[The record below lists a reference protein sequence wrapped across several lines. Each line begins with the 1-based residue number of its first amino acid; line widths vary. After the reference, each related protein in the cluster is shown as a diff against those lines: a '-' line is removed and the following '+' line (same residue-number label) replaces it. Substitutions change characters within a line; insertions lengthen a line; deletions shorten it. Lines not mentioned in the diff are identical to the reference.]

1 MRLTELERAAGL
13 AAKLLKC
20 LSNPQRLLILCHLEE
35 GERSVAELERQF
47 RLQQLG
53 LSQQLARLRRD
64 GLVRTRRNSRSIYY
78 TLDSKQAGKVI
89 GLLYKLY
96 CREGPSAPAR
106 RARQSPNA
114 RPHVS

>member
-1 MRLTELERAAGL
+1 MRLAELERAAGL

-20 LSNPQRLLILCHLEE
+20 LSNPQRLVILCHLKE
-35 GERSVAELERQF
+35 GERSVAELERQL
-47 RLQQLG
+47 RMQQPG

-78 TLDSKQAGKVI
+78 ALDSEQAGKVI

-96 CREGPSAPAR
+96 CREGPSAPVR
-106 RARQSPNA
+106 RTRHAPNA
-114 RPHVS
+114 RPHAN